1 MTTFQDALY
10 KLWPNGDTHIPSLRA
25 AMVKAAPNVF
35 TTYGINTKT
44 AMLQFMAQV
53 SHECGAGLEIEENL
67 NYTAARMTEVWP
79 TRFRTIGEAMPYA
92 HNPRALGNKVYN
104 GRMGNVLGT
113 DDGYN
118 YRGRGGTQVTGKEGY
133 AKLGQK
139 LGLDLLSRP
148 DLVNEPEV
156 FLAAAAADFN
166 LCGCL
171 LPALSDDL
179 YHVTLRLNGGTVGL
193 AERQQWLTKWKML
206 DVVFPTKTPPIMVPS
221 TPSPPARVPAPT
233 PTGNW
238 LATLIN
244 AILAIFKRR

>member
-1 MTTFQDALY
+1 MTSFEAALY
-10 KLWPNGDTHIPSLRA
+10 KLWPLGDTHIYGLRS
-25 AMVKAAPNVF
+25 AMVASAARVLPI
-35 TTYGINTKT
+35 YGINTKT
-44 AMLQFMAQV
+44 AMLQFMAQI

-79 TRFRTIGEAMPYA
+79 SRFRTIGEALPYA

-104 GRMGNVLGT
+104 GRMGNAIGS

-118 YRGRGGTQVTGKEGY
+118 YRGRGATQVTGKEGY

-139 LGLDLLSRP
+139 VGLDLLSNP
-148 DLVNEPEV
+148 NLVNEPSK
-156 FLAAAAADFN
+156 FLECGAADFN
-166 LCGCL
+166 LCGCI

-206 DVVFPTKTPPIMVPS
+206 DVVFPTKTPQIVVPS
-221 TPSPPARVPAPT
+221 GPKPPATVPAQ
-233 PTGNW
+233 GNW
-238 LATLIN
+238 LTRLID
-244 AILAIFKRR
+244 AILSIFKRK